1 MTADRER
8 KTAQA
13 IKLQAVKAE
22 DRMKLRISSYQYLL
36 P

>member
-1 MTADRER
+1 MTTDGGR
-8 KTAQA
+8 KQT

-22 DRMKLRISSYQYLL
+22 DRVKLRISSYQYLL

>member
-1 MTADRER
+1 MTADGGS
-8 KTAQA
+8 KTAQT

-22 DRMKLRISSYQYLL
+22 DRVKLRISSYQYLL